1 MKNKSLLYFTIFL
14 LGVSCSSGETDN
26 ETTNVTLTGTIEIS
40 QLSARPVSAGQNSA
54 AYFTIL
60 NGLKSEDTLTTIE
73 SQYFEMSELHESY
86 TTEEGLSGMRPVGNI
101 VIPSGDSLVL
111 KPGSYHVMLM
121 RAKRN
126 FAAGDTLPL
135 TLKFSQ
141 SGNKSLNLPINRF

>member
-1 MKNKSLLYFTIFL
+1 MKNLLLYGSILL
-14 LGVSCSSGETDN
+14 LGVACSSGETDQ
-26 ETTNVTLTGTIEIS
+26 ETTKVTLSGTIEVS
-40 QLSARPVSAGQNSA
+40 QLTARPVSQGQNSA
-54 AYFTIL
+54 AYFTII
-60 NGLKSEDTLTTIE
+60 NGLKSADTLTTME
-73 SQYFEMSELHESY
+73 SQFFEGAELHESY

-135 TLKFSQ
+135 ILNFSQ
-141 SGNKSLNLPINRF
+141 SGKKSLNLPINRF